1 MEDSIMKG
9 KRTIIA
15 MLIMVFVLSFA
26 AAFMTA
32 DKAMAARPDI
42 PTIIYCSRDTGP
54 NCTNPNY
61 PYYLY
66 VRDRS
71 GTHFVG
77 CCNGLFD

>member
-1 MEDSIMKG
+1 MKG

-26 AAFMTA
+26 VAFVTA
-32 DKAMAARPDI
+32 EKAMAAKPTI
-42 PTIIYCSRDTGP
+42 PTIIYCSRQTGP

-61 PYYLY
+61 PYYLF
-66 VRDRS
+66 VRDRY

-77 CCNGLFD
+77 CCNGLID